1 MGYLLTTKFFKKYAN
16 YCGDKS
22 HAFVNSM
29 IKVLENI
36 IIMFCSNLS
45 SNLIVY
51 ACFFYHKYVI
61 IFEGQCRCFSS
72 YIGVDCSQTKSTP
85 PTNATLPESGLCRT
99 SKRACVKTNIFGYFQ
114 SEIVY
119 VKLEEFEV
127 MQTNGVILT
136 EWWSFD
142 ILIHFL

>member
-1 MGYLLTTKFFKKYAN
+1 MGYLLTTKFFKKHAN

-61 IFEGQCRCFSS
+61 FLKVSAGASVHTSVSTVHKLNQHRL
-72 YIGVDCSQTKSTP
+72 QTQPCQK
-85 PTNATLPESGLCRT
+85 AD
-99 SKRACVKTNIFGYFQ
+99 
-114 SEIVY
+114 Y
-119 VKLEEFEV
+119 VEPANV
-127 MQTNGVILT
+127 HV
-136 EWWSFD
+136 
-142 ILIHFL
+142 